1 MTYIDVMQSLISGKT
16 DLSDYA
22 LEALDDPKEM
32 VEFRDYFIPYLNSAI
47 VEEKLYATY
56 ILTAWGF
63 PEGFHSA
70 INLLKNSIDS
80 EAKASTSIHRLFD
93 VDESFKLLPE
103 ALGISA
109 IDSDEPTP
117 LQQELMRLILNSS
130 NEIYFG
136 DYIAS
141 PLMFVKN
148 LKNRV
153 SDSAAEAIKR
163 NLERIKSE
171 NGPDWLKRQT
181 LDIAKMYS
189 DILPNEAF
197 SLIKYINEH

>member
-1 MTYIDVMQSLISGKT
+1 MTQIDLMQRLISGKT

-22 LEALDDPKEM
+22 LEALDDPAEM
-32 VEFRDYFIPYLNSAI
+32 MAFRDYFTSYLKSS
-47 VEEKLYATY
+47 VFEENLYATY

-70 INLLKNSIDS
+70 IHLLKKRRNS
-80 EAKASTSIHRLFD
+80 ELQAGTSFHRLFD

-109 IDSDEPTP
+109 LDSDAPTS
-117 LQQELMRLILNSS
+117 LQRELMQSILDSS

-136 DYIAS
+136 DSIAN

-148 LKNRV
+148 LKTRV
-153 SDSAAEAIKR
+153 SDSAAEAMRR

-171 NGPDWLKRQT
+171 EGPDWLKRQSM
-181 LDIAKMYS
+181 DIAKMYS
-189 DILPNEAF
+189 DVLPDEAS
-197 SLIKYINEH
+197 SLINYINKH